1 MTNLEIPLPVRFYF
15 DPVCPWTWATSR
27 WFVDAADRR
36 DITIHWRNL
45 SLEALH
51 RGDRPFRARP
61 GASASAHRVI
71 AALVADER
79 EDLVGAFYL
88 QWGRGI
94 FHDGVEPTPQLVHE
108 IADAI
113 GAGGWTPAADEP
125 AWDDAVGASTD
136 HALEIVGTEVGSPV
150 LSFGDP
156 EIGIFG
162 PIVAAPPTGDE
173 ADCLFDCVVGAA
185 RVGDFYEL
193 KRGRTN
199 GLSFGPRP

>member
-1 MTNLEIPLPVRFYF
+1 VGKGHLPRRRGT
-15 DPVCPWTWATSR
+15 DPP
-27 WFVDAADRR
+27 
-36 DITIHWRNL
+36 
-45 SLEALH
+45 
-51 RGDRPFRARP
+51 
-61 GASASAHRVI
+61 
-71 AALVADER
+71 
-79 EDLVGAFYL
+79 
-88 QWGRGI
+88 
-94 FHDGVEPTPQLVHE
+94 
-108 IADAI
+108 